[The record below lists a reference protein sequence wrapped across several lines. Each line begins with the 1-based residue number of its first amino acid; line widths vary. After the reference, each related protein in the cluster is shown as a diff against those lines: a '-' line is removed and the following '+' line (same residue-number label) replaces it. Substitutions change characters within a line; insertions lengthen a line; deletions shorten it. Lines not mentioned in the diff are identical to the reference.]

1 MTLIIMIMLVLTG
14 VYIFAKYGV
23 TRSSKAE
30 ALGLGVALIALTW
43 AFMSTLVSYW
53 AQNMIIPMLPPTP
66 HMWGVIEGIGEHS
79 SSTGPLLDI
88 SSGYRSLSSP
98 IGLQGVHGPGEM
110 GSFFGLYNG
119 TDLYKGVG
127 PSGITG
133 WVAPTPT
140 IARSF
145 IDTFITLFDGLTII
159 FVCLTVIIIPISI
172 VASEKKTEM
181 IASLLVV
188 EALLIGAFVTYDFIT
203 FYALFEAVLIP
214 MFFLIGGKGSGVSIF
229 RINAAYRLFLYTLLG
244 SVLMLLGLILLYLE
258 TGTLNWYLLV
268 LKSLYSVEG
277 SASASAGT
285 VAQCVASTSSPIGMP
300 LQGGAVAPATPNG
313 LWIFPLIF
321 IAFAVKVP
329 MIPVHLW
336 LPEAHTIAPTP
347 GSMILAALLL
357 KLGGYGILRWL
368 LPLFPGASL
377 FYMPIVLVIATIS
390 TLYACLTCLRQIDV
404 KRIVAYSSI
413 VHMNICIFSIFTL
426 SPLAIKGAI
435 FEMFSHG
442 IISTGMFFLIGVV
455 YNRHDTRILKY
466 FRGLVLQ
473 MPLFTTIMFIFI
485 LANSAVP
492 LTCGFIG
499 EFIMLSGSMGAV
511 PLLTVIL
518 TISTVINAGYNIW
531 LFNRMCFGGYSPY
544 LHQSKDLTRKEFY
557 VLAPL
562 LFYIVFLGVCPNFIF
577 MFIDNAF

>member
-14 VYIFAKYGV
+14 VYIFGKYGV
-23 TRSSKAE
+23 TQSAKAE
-30 ALGLGVALIALTW
+30 ALALWVSLIALVW
-43 AFMSTLVSYW
+43 AGLSSLISY
-53 AQNMIIPMLPPTP
+53 
-66 HMWGVIEGIGEHS
+66 HS
-79 SSTGPLLDI
+79 SSVMIPLLPGVFNSKTLTGVTEK
-88 SSGYRSLSSP
+88 SSFFTNTGLDSGSLLTSNP
-98 IGLQGVHGPGEM
+98 NTTFGGVAED
-110 GSFFGLYNG
+110 SLFGLYSG
-119 TDLYKGVG
+119 MDLYGF
-127 PSGITG
+127 SNNIF
-133 WVAPTPT
+133 
-140 IARSF
+140 SH
-145 IDTFITLFDGLTII
+145 FDGLTII
-159 FVCLTVIIIPISI
+159 FVALTVIIIPISI
-172 VASEKKTEM
+172 LASEKKTEM

-214 MFFLIGGKGSGVSIF
+214 MFFLIGGKGSGISIF
-229 RINAAYRLFLYTLLG
+229 RIGAAYRLFLYTLLG
-244 SVLMLLGLILLYLE
+244 SVLMLLGLITLYLE

-268 LKSLYSVEG
+268 LNSQYN
-277 SASASAGT
+277 T
-285 VAQCVASTSSPIGMP
+285 VPELISNGASTI
-300 LQGGAVAPATPNG
+300 NG

-368 LPLFPGASL
+368 LPIFPEACK
-377 FYMPIVLVIATIS
+377 FYMPMVLVIATIS

-413 VHMNICIFSIFTL
+413 VHMNICIFSIFTM

-499 EFIMLSGSMGAV
+499 EFIMLSGSMASL
-511 PLLTVIL
+511 PALTIIL

-544 LHQSKDLTRKEFY
+544 LTKTKDLTRREFY

-562 LFYIVFLGVCPNFIF
+562 LFYIVFLGICPNFIF
-577 MFIDNAF
+577 MFIDNGALGA

>member
-1 MTLIIMIMLVLTG
+1 
-14 VYIFAKYGV
+14 
-23 TRSSKAE
+23 
-30 ALGLGVALIALTW
+30 
-43 AFMSTLVSYW
+43 MSTLVSYR

-66 HMWGVIEGIGEHS
+66 HIWGVIEGIGGH
-79 SSTGPLLDI
+79 STGPLLDI
-88 SSGYRSLSSP
+88 SSESTP
-98 IGLQGVHGPGEM
+98 FTVKTGEM

-119 TDLYKGVG
+119 TDLYKILGR
-127 PSGITG
+127 SDITG
-133 WVAPTPT
+133 GVASAST

-145 IDTFITLFDGLTII
+145 IGTFITPFDGLTII

-214 MFFLIGGKGSGVSIF
+214 MFFLIGGKGSGISIF

-244 SVLMLLGLILLYLE
+244 SVLMLLGLIILYLE

-277 SASASAGT
+277 SVSAGT
-285 VAQCVASTSSPIGMP
+285 AA
-300 LQGGAVAPATPNG
+300 GAGATPNG

-321 IAFAVKVP
+321 IAFAVKIP